1 MHHFTEPPANA
12 PSAPRPKE
20 IKQASKS
27 QPDIE
32 ATNSFYDT
40 ALSHYTTKP
49 KPYCPREYWKIL
61 YFTHNMANYL
71 SYDDLR
77 RNSVRRGL
85 PRKLPP
91 HQHPSLLFLLS
102 PSIHNLTF
110 NASAFT
116 RNCINFKSYTKPLL
130 NQKRYLD
137 PPAPNC
143 ICSLL
148 PRTSKFIQQH
158 EDSIFFGHI
167 QTMDPT
173 FIPLL
178 KQEVCSRVNNI
189 RRRATPRRPAISLA
203 EVEKLLTT
211 LATLM
216 KYGFQHRPPAKLH
229 EADLYA
235 HIRASILQLYE
246 EKRINSPDLYGQ
258 WVVAL
263 LRRVRMNFRKKH
275 PNNAEFCGEDE
286 QFGSAEQLLKHH
298 GASATPPPPQS
309 AISSQKMLDI
319 ASALFA
325 TKDSRCMVICSVV
338 DKMKNNPCFVCPWAA
353 TVSLLKSFFPTA
365 AEVTDYIVTRK
376 DQFQKQLQLD
386 QSELTAL
393 DALANSNRNTCTTTT
408 HSMWVCRNCGFSNVI
423 LQSSCIN
430 VIRLAFSIK

>member
-1 MHHFTEPPANA
+1 
-12 PSAPRPKE
+12 
-20 IKQASKS
+20 
-27 QPDIE
+27 
-32 ATNSFYDT
+32 
-40 ALSHYTTKP
+40 
-49 KPYCPREYWKIL
+49 
-61 YFTHNMANYL
+61 
-71 SYDDLR
+71 
-77 RNSVRRGL
+77 
-85 PRKLPP
+85 
-91 HQHPSLLFLLS
+91 
-102 PSIHNLTF
+102 
-110 NASAFT
+110 
-116 RNCINFKSYTKPLL
+116 
-130 NQKRYLD
+130 
-137 PPAPNC
+137 
-143 ICSLL
+143 
-148 PRTSKFIQQH
+148 
-158 EDSIFFGHI
+158 
-167 QTMDPT
+167 MDPT

-178 KQEVCSRVNNI
+178 KQQVCSRVNNI

-309 AISSQKMLDI
+309 AISSKKMLDI

-338 DKMKNNPCFVCPWAA
+338 LCLPMGCHSLSTQILLSHCCRSHRLHSYTQRPVPKAA
-353 TVSLLKSFFPTA
+353 SVRP
-365 AEVTDYIVTRK
+365 IRINRTR
-376 DQFQKQLQLD
+376 
-386 QSELTAL
+386 
-393 DALANSNRNTCTTTT
+393 CT
-408 HSMWVCRNCGFSNVI
+408 RE
-423 LQSSCIN
+423 Q
-430 VIRLAFSIK
+430 